1 LRPQALLFT
10 MSSSV
15 GGWLALG
22 FNAAAPGMAGADI
35 VYAFVAPKAAGA
47 TSCVGL
53 DGCAV
58 TLVDAFASGHAQPA
72 ADSALGGASDVWA
85 LNASWSA
92 AAGVSV
98 SFGRGLSASAT
109 ASASATDADLAQP
122 VFVLWAYG
130 AAAGDPA
137 SLAIAQHAAAGAT
150 AAQVALQQ
158 TAGACALSGGA
169 VGTTSTAGAK
179 KGGYYAVHGALSES
193 RVREG
198 AGARER
204 DMRESARAREREG
217 ERD

>member
-1 LRPQALLFT
+1 MAAGSR
-10 MSSSV
+10 
-15 GGWLALG
+15 G

-72 ADSALGGASDVWA
+72 ADSALGGASDVWP

-98 SFGRGLSASAT
+98 SFGRGLS

-193 RVREG
+193 R
-198 AGARER
+198 A
-204 DMRESARAREREG
+204 RESA
-217 ERD
+217 